1 MDGEYP
7 VRRLWASVAAVAAY
21 LFKRLEVL
29 EGVASMAVFVNTT
42 DLMQYL
48 QAL

>member
-21 LFKRLEVL
+21 LFKRLEV